1 MRDREGNVIEMAE
14 IPNEHTLIWGQS
26 GQGKTYFS
34 CRQIETEVSK
44 GKRVLVVDFSGSY
57 SLKELQKNKV
67 KFIDRLEIRDVSK
80 DALYW
85 KVPCQDKENFI
96 AILSGALLECLNI
109 TSFYQTKWLKKALAY
124 HFEKHLF
131 FSVPSFMDSLEQ
143 LVNEDEIVLN
153 SVSDEENIAHLLSR
167 LMPFENLH
175 NFKVYYAEKG
185 TLDVPWKQTTVLQ
198 ISGFADK
205 ERRFL
210 AEIILNLLWAETRLC
225 DTYKRFDVLALDEVQ
240 FLSLKRD
247 RSFSNMLREGRKY
260 GIALVLATQFLSTY
274 DKEERETLM
283 QAGHFLVFRPS
294 ANDISFSA
302 RMIALDGVS
311 SWRRILGSLQ
321 IGQAVLVGPY
331 RINENKSVATTPIV
345 CEI

>member
-1 MRDREGNVIEMAE
+1 M
-14 IPNEHTLIWGQS
+14 
-26 GQGKTYFS
+26 
-34 CRQIETEVSK
+34 
-44 GKRVLVVDFSGSY
+44 
-57 SLKELQKNKV
+57 
-67 KFIDRLEIRDVSK
+67 
-80 DALYW
+80 
-85 KVPCQDKENFI
+85 
-96 AILSGALLECLNI
+96 
-109 TSFYQTKWLKKALAY
+109 
-124 HFEKHLF
+124 
-131 FSVPSFMDSLEQ
+131 
-143 LVNEDEIVLN
+143 
-153 SVSDEENIAHLLSR
+153 
-167 LMPFENLH
+167 
-175 NFKVYYAEKG
+175 
-185 TLDVPWKQTTVLQ
+185 
-198 ISGFADK
+198 
-205 ERRFL
+205 
-210 AEIILNLLWAETRLC
+210 NLLWAETRLC
-225 DTYKRFDVLALDEVQ
+225 DTYKRFDVLVLDEVQ

-260 GIALVLATQFLSTY
+260 GIALVLATQFLSAY